1 MEPRL
6 LANPRVL
13 YICGW
18 GRSGT
23 TIVDRILG
31 ETPGLLSIGELR
43 SLWDHD
49 PVQQRCGCGSTISA
63 CPVWGPILESL
74 ESVSGMTHEEVRH
87 LRETAARSRHL
98 IGLRFVANRRSR
110 PGNQLAA
117 RYGDVLVGIYR
128 ALTRITGASI
138 IVDSSKHPAEA
149 LLLAGR
155 SDVDVTVLHLVR
167 DPRAVAFSWSRPDR
181 NARTSRPVADLPP
194 ERGAMSSSAWWTT
207 WNGAIELLVGP
218 LLKSRYIVLR
228 YEDVM
233 ADTRG
238 TLGTVVQR
246 LGGSAADLPLVT
258 PGEVTLGVAHTVA
271 GNPNRMELGTVR
283 LEVDHE
289 WETRMDQSLRRRAT
303 LPALPLLRHYGYGT
317 GSSLS
322 TGQAG

>member
-1 MEPRL
+1 MQ
-6 LANPRVL
+6 ANPRVL

-18 GRSGT
+18 GRSGS

-43 SLWDHD
+43 SMWDFD
-49 PVQQRCGCGSTISA
+49 PLQQKCGCGSTIA
-63 CPVWGPILESL
+63 YCPVWGPILESL
-74 ESVSGMTHEEVRH
+74 ESVTGMTHEEVRD
-87 LRETAARSRHL
+87 LRDTVARSRHL
-98 IGLRFVANRRSR
+98 IGLRYSARRRNVS
-110 PGNQLAA
+110 GNKPAA
-117 RYGDVLVGIYR
+117 TYGDVLVGIYR
-128 ALTRITGASI
+128 ALTRITGSSI

-155 SDVDVTVLHLVR
+155 RDVDVTVLHLVR

-181 NARTSRPVADLPP
+181 HTPSAAHTDLPP

-233 ADTRG
+233 ADTRRS
-238 TLGTVVQR
+238 LGAVVQR
-246 LGGSAADLPLVT
+246 LGGSAADLPMVS
-258 PGEVTLGVAHTVA
+258 PDEVTLGVAHTVA
-271 GNPNRMELGTVR
+271 GNPNRMERGTVR
-283 LEVDHE
+283 LEADRE

-303 LPALPLLRHYGYGT
+303 LPALPLLRHYGYAAGP
-317 GSSLS
+317 SQPAS
-322 TGQAG
+322 QAG